1 MNSDPNQEPM
11 TDDSLDGTSADQIA
25 EELVETTLDATADV
39 EESIDSLK
47 QQLAEMEKAALR
59 HQADL
64 ENFRKRNRA
73 QMDEQIK
80 YASLPLLTE
89 LLESV
94 DNLNRAT
101 ESAESEGESSSLL
114 QGVTMVA
121 TQLGSLLE
129 KHGCQIIESVGHPFD
144 PNCHQAVQMQPSD
157 EFPANTVMH
166 EIRSGFKLFDRVIRP
181 AQVFVSTGPSS
192 ESE

>member
-1 MNSDPNQEPM
+1 MNSDPKQEPI
-11 TDDSLDGTSADQIA
+11 TEDPIDAAAAEQVA
-25 EELVETTLDATADV
+25 EEFVEATTDSPE
-39 EESIDSLK
+39 EESIESLK
-47 QQLAEMEKAALR
+47 DQLAEMEKAALR
-59 HQADL
+59 YQADL
-64 ENFRKRNRA
+64 ENFRKRTRT

-89 LLESV
+89 LIESV

-101 ESAESEGESSSLL
+101 ESAETEGEGSGLL

-121 TQLGSLLE
+121 TQLSSLME
-129 KHGCQIIESVGHPFD
+129 KHGCKAIKSVGQPFD
-144 PNCHQAVQMQPSD
+144 PNFHQAVQMQPSD

-166 EIRSGFKLFDRVIRP
+166 EIRSGFKLHDRVIRP